1 MRRFEIINNWIDK
14 NSKVLILG
22 CGNGDFLVELN
33 STRKTKSQGID
44 IDSEKVYEAISR
56 GLSVIQGDINTDLAD
71 YPENSFDYIIAHDV
85 IQIMEKPDRVIKQI
99 IRLGRNVIISFPNFA
114 YLPIRLTI
122 FFSGRMPKTKVL
134 PYEWFDTPNIHLF
147 TIKDFK
153 DFCKKENIIIHRQ
166 HYTGVGKRNIPCCA
180 SPNLF
185 SEFAYFMISGIKN

>member
-14 NSKVLILG
+14 NSRVLVLG
-22 CGNGDFLVELN
+22 CGNGDFLAELN
-33 STRKTKSQGID
+33 SIRKAKSQGID

-71 YPENSFDYIIAHDV
+71 YPENFFDYIIAHDV
-85 IQIMEKPDRVIKQI
+85 IQIMKKPDKVIKQI
-99 IRLGRNVIISFPNFA
+99 TRLGRNVIISFPNFA

-134 PYEWFDTPNIHLF
+134 PYEWYDTPNIHLF
-147 TIKDFK
+147 TIKDFM
-153 DFCKKENIIIHRQ
+153 DFCKKENIIICRQ
-166 HYTGVGKRNIPCCA
+166 QYTGLGKRNIACCA

-185 SEFAYFMISGIKN
+185 SEFAYFMISGTKS

>member
-33 STRKTKSQGID
+33 RARKTKSQGID

-85 IQIMEKPDRVIKQI
+85 IQIMEKPDAVIKQI
-99 IRLGRNVIISFPNFA
+99 IRLSRNVIISFPNFA

-153 DFCKKENIIIHRQ
+153 DFCKKKNIIISRQ
-166 HYTGVGKRNIPCCA
+166 HYTGVGIRNIPCCA
-180 SPNLF
+180 SPNIF

>member
-14 NSKVLILG
+14 NSKVLVLG

-33 STRKTKSQGID
+33 SARMTKSQGID
-44 IDSEKVYEAISR
+44 INSEKVYEAISR

-85 IQIMEKPDRVIKQI
+85 IQIMEKPDAVVKQI
-99 IRLGRNVIISFPNFA
+99 IKLGRNVIISFPNFA

-134 PYEWFDTPNIHLF
+134 PYEWYDSPNIHLF

-153 DFCKKENIIIHRQ
+153 DFCKKENIIISRQ
-166 HYTGVGKRNIPCCA
+166 HYTGFGKRNIPGCA

-185 SEFAYFMISGIKN
+185 SEFAYFMISGIKK

>member
-134 PYEWFDTPNIHLF
+134 PYEWFDSPNIHLF

-153 DFCKKENIIIHRQ
+153 DFCKKENIIIQRQ
-166 HYTGVGKRNIPCCA
+166 HYTGVGKRNIPRCA